1 MLNRTWET
9 VKRVGKKKSVSADG
23 KTVVTFVCL
32 LASFLVTVLIN
43 SQCSLRASMFVNKQT
58 AKQGMQDKL

>member
-23 KTVVTFVCL
+23 KTVVTFVC
-32 LASFLVTVLIN
+32 
-43 SQCSLRASMFVNKQT
+43 
-58 AKQGMQDKL
+58 